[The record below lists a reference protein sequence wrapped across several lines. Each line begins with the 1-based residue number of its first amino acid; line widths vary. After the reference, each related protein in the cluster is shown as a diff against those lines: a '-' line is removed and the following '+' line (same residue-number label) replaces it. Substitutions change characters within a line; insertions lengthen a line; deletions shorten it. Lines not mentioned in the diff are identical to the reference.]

1 LPRIY
6 NIEWIC
12 LKIYFTTH
20 FHLKTLDK
28 YPWNLKKKQFI
39 QSKKVKNTES
49 NHKKISLNPDPF
61 FEQGEGSKTPQ

>member
-1 LPRIY
+1 LI
-6 NIEWIC
+6 NILGI
-12 LKIYFTTH
+12 
-20 FHLKTLDK
+20 
-28 YPWNLKKKQFI
+28 LKKKQFI